1 MEIDLRQV
9 IRALVRWGWT
19 IVLLVVIG
27 AGAGYGLANMQTPS
41 YSATTTLLVTAPMTS
56 TGLVEDVNRPE
67 TYRRLVES
75 GPVLDRVILELGLA
89 DDRTELADKIE
100 ASVVMNTQIIEIT
113 VSDESPERAAE
124 IANATARNFESQV
137 ADLTV
142 GQLQQ
147 SLEELQ
153 AQSDQLHDRQAEID
167 TRLAEIDTDE
177 NAENTELQAEISSLE
192 SERLRVA
199 QTIADLDSTIRRINE
214 QLVTSTTPV
223 AIADA
228 AVVAETPDS
237 PRPLLIGVLGAFLG
251 GLVGLGA
258 VVVLEL
264 MDTRLRKDDDVE
276 EITGGRLLATLPA
289 GSGSGLAAITAP
301 DSSETEGVRML
312 RAHLASQI
320 ARGGRNVL
328 VFTSTRGEAPTS
340 RVAANLGVLMAQSGI
355 RTLIV
360 DADLRHPQQH
370 KLFELANERGLS
382 DLQEGTGPVQPSMT
396 AVENL
401 GVLPAGRNVENPSEL
416 LGSARFAELV
426 RAARKEAEVV
436 LIDAPAMLS
445 HSDAISAAAI
455 SDGLVLVAQAGK
467 TKRDDLAQAADIL
480 QDDEL
485 HLVGTV
491 VLER

>member
-1 MEIDLRQV
+1 
-9 IRALVRWGWT
+9 
-19 IVLLVVIG
+19 
-27 AGAGYGLANMQTPS
+27 
-41 YSATTTLLVTAPMTS
+41 
-56 TGLVEDVNRPE
+56 
-67 TYRRLVES
+67 
-75 GPVLDRVILELGLA
+75 
-89 DDRTELADKIE
+89 
-100 ASVVMNTQIIEIT
+100 
-113 VSDESPERAAE
+113 
-124 IANATARNFESQV
+124 
-137 ADLTV
+137 
-142 GQLQQ
+142 
-147 SLEELQ
+147 
-153 AQSDQLHDRQAEID
+153 
-167 TRLAEIDTDE
+167 
-177 NAENTELQAEISSLE
+177 
-192 SERLRVA
+192 
-199 QTIADLDSTIRRINE
+199 
-214 QLVTSTTPV
+214 
-223 AIADA
+223 
-228 AVVAETPDS
+228 
-237 PRPLLIGVLGAFLG
+237 
-251 GLVGLGA
+251 
-258 VVVLEL
+258 
-264 MDTRLRKDDDVE
+264 
-276 EITGGRLLATLPA
+276 
-289 GSGSGLAAITAP
+289 
-301 DSSETEGVRML
+301 ML

-382 DLQEGTGPVQPSMT
+382 DLQEGAGPVQPSMT